1 MLTVKFQGAR
11 ELEKAMMEL
20 KTATAKRVARKVLKN
35 ALEPVRDRAEA
46 LAPEAEGDLAASIS
60 ISSKARR
67 RRQQQGRVE
76 VYVGVPTSQGQVGS
90 NQEYGNINHAAQ
102 PFMRPAWQP
111 LRFKVLDD
119 VGTNM
124 MIEVKKSAA
133 RARKRA
139 MKK

>member
-1 MLTVKFQGAR
+1 MLTVKFQGAK

-35 ALEPVRDRAEA
+35 ALEPVRDRAET

-90 NQEYGNINHAAQ
+90 NQEYGNVNHAAQ

-119 VGTNM
+119 VGANM
-124 MIEVKKSAA
+124 MVEVKKSAA